1 MKIDLGAPALAQA
14 SVERSNTKASTG
26 STAANSSVSE
36 DRTTFSSTSTS
47 VKSLVSQALSSPEVR
62 QDKVDSLRQSISSGE
77 YKIDP
82 NKIAGAII
90 SEGGQ

>member
-1 MKIDLGAPALAQA
+1 MKIDLGAPALSQA
-14 SVERSNTKASTG
+14 SVERSNTKAATG
-26 STAANSSVSE
+26 NVAANSSASE

-62 QDKVDSLRQSISSGE
+62 QDKVDALRQSISSGE
-77 YKIDP
+77 YKLDP
-82 NKIAGAII
+82 QKIAGAII

>member
-1 MKIDLGAPALAQA
+1 MKIDLGAPAVSQA
-14 SVERSNTKASTG
+14 SVERSNTKAATG
-26 STAANSSVSE
+26 NVAANSSVSE

-62 QDKVDSLRQSISSGE
+62 QDKVDALRQSISSGG
-77 YKIDP
+77 YKKDP
-82 NKIAGAII
+82 QKIAGAII